1 MANNL
6 LAKNGRSDWH
16 IIMAHPVHE
25 TIKLAAHELQKF
37 LMQMSGASL
46 PTQTELQPKAAK
58 EILVGRSSRLA
69 EYGIEMDWDS
79 LGEEGFV
86 MKTGENWL
94 LLAGATPRG
103 TLYAVYA
110 FLEEIMGIRWL
121 ASDCT
126 VIPTPAEL
134 VFPELD
140 RVEKPAFESRE
151 AYWSDAFDGDYAV
164 RNRMNSNKADI
175 SIRQGGRMKFYNFH
189 HSFDELINYRDYFDT
204 HPEYFSEVEGKRLN
218 GPRTQLCLTNPD
230 VLKLAIA
237 KVRQWIQENPLI
249 SQQELAERAGI
260 TRSSVGVHIVNTEDE
275 LDAALAD
282 AAKYGKEI
290 LVEEYIKGKEL
301 TVAIFNGEALPV
313 VHICPRSGF
322 YDMNNKYPS
331 LYGGVGS
338 DYICP
343 ADISEEETKA
353 VQAAA
358 VAAYKALN
366 VEVYGRVDVLLTDDG
381 KPYVLEINTL
391 PGLTGAS
398 LFPKA
403 ALAAGIS
410 YGELCT
416 RIAEVSLNQPRG

>member
-1 MANNL
+1 MKELKKDTKIAL
-6 LAKNGRSDWH
+6 LMGGPGSEREVSLASGNGVLEALRNEGFT
-16 IIMAHPVHE
+16 AVTPVIVDSERPEIPAGTELCYNMIHGTYGEDGGLQAYLEELGIPYTGAGSATSRNCFDKVLTKKFFISGNVPTPQSE
-25 TIKLAAHELQKF
+25 TIAPGE
-37 LMQMSGASL
+37 MPTL
-46 PTQTELQPKAAK
+46 PVPCVIKPPC
-58 EILVGRSSRLA
+58 
-69 EYGIEMDWDS
+69 
-79 LGEEGFV
+79 EG
-86 MKTGENWL
+86 
-94 LLAGATPRG
+94 
-103 TLYAVYA
+103 
-110 FLEEIMGIRWL
+110 
-121 ASDCT
+121 
-126 VIPTPAEL
+126 
-134 VFPELD
+134 
-140 RVEKPAFESRE
+140 
-151 AYWSDAFDGDYAV
+151 
-164 RNRMNSNKADI
+164 
-175 SIRQGGRMKFYNFH
+175 
-189 HSFDELINYRDYFDT
+189 
-204 HPEYFSEVEGKRLN
+204 
-218 GPRTQLCLTNPD
+218 
-230 VLKLAIA
+230 
-237 KVRQWIQENPLI
+237 
-249 SQQELAERAGI
+249 
-260 TRSSVGVHIVNTEDE
+260 SSVGVHIVHEAAE
-275 LDAALAD
+275 LPAAVVD

-381 KPYVLEINTL
+381 KPYVLEINTI
-391 PGLTGAS
+391 PGMTGAS

-403 ALAAGIS
+403 AKAAGIS